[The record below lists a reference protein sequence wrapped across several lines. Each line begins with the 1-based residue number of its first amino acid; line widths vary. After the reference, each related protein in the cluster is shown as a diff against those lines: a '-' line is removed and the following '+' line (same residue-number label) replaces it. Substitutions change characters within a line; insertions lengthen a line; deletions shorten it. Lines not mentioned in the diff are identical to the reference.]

1 MIRKYI
7 DKKWVA
13 KNQMGF
19 SDYRTA
25 LFLIFI
31 HTIQYTFKHKHDGK
45 ITHIPPAS
53 PQNCKET
60 TEYVL
65 IKQ

>member
-1 MIRKYI
+1 
-7 DKKWVA
+7 
-13 KNQMGF
+13 MGF

-45 ITHIPPAS
+45 ITHIPPVS
-53 PQNCKET
+53 PQNCKGT

-65 IKQ
+65 AKQ